1 MSSPLKIAV
10 VGLGAV
16 AQSVHLPLIRR
27 RPDLFELVAITD
39 LSTSLTAKVGEAFG
53 VAAEGQFADFD
64 QLLQHPNLDAVLV
77 CSGGS
82 HEGIVVAALNRG
94 LAVLCEKPLAFTLS
108 EIAAIR
114 AALPT
119 SGPPRLM
126 VGYMKQYDPA
136 VARAA
141 EILSTIDDIRTIDVT
156 VLHPTGRSQ
165 LEFAHVLAGNGDVD
179 AATLSHLQAEDN
191 RLRTIALGAETGA
204 AADALWR
211 VYAGCLMSSLSHDM
225 SVIRRLTG
233 GVESVDFV
241 DIWRQ
246 RSTTQVRETGRD
258 TAALGEWPPSIRVAG
273 RLEGESRFV
282 LDWHYLPDYPA
293 YRETVRI
300 VHGAGSLELEFPSPY
315 LLNAPTTLTTFALT
329 GDAEARTVFRSID
342 EAFELEL
349 EEFANMVNRG
359 TQPLTG
365 IDGAENDIKTSQM
378 IVARFA
384 ESPHGGLGTLGGEA
398 AHHHRVG

>member
-1 MSSPLKIAV
+1 MSVMSPIKIAV

-16 AQSVHLPLIRR
+16 AQTVHLPLIRR
-27 RPDLFELVAITD
+27 RPDLFDLVAVTD
-39 LSTSLTAKVGEAFG
+39 LSRSLTTRVGDAFG
-53 VAAEGQFADFD
+53 VAQDGRFATFD
-64 QLLQHPNLDAVLV
+64 ELLESTTIDAVLV

-108 EIAAIR
+108 EIEAIR
-114 AALPT
+114 AALPS

-141 EILSTIDDIRTIDVT
+141 ELISTIDDVRTIDIT

-165 LEFAHVLAGNGDVD
+165 LEFAHVLAGTGDID
-179 AATLSHLQAEDN
+179 ASTLSDMHSNDD
-191 RLRTIALGAETGA
+191 RLRKIAIG
-204 AADALWR
+204 DATDDLWR

-225 SVIRRLTG
+225 SVIRRLAG
-233 GVESVDFV
+233 SVGSIDFV

-246 RSTTQVRETGRD
+246 RSATQVREAGRD

-273 RLEGESRFV
+273 RLGTNSRFV
-282 LDWHYLPDYPA
+282 MDWHYLPDYPS

-300 VHGAGSLELEFPSPY
+300 IHGAGSLELEFPSPY
-315 LLNAPTTLTTFALT
+315 LLNAATALTTYSLA
-329 GDAEARTVFRSID
+329 GGAEARTEFHSIN

-349 EEFANMVNRG
+349 EDFAKMVNLG
-359 TQPLTG
+359 TEPLTG
-365 IDGAENDIKTSQM
+365 IEGAEHDIVTSQAV
-378 IVARFA
+378 IAKFVA
-384 ESPHGGLGTLGGEA
+384 SQGGKIGGEA
-398 AHHHRVG
+398 GRF